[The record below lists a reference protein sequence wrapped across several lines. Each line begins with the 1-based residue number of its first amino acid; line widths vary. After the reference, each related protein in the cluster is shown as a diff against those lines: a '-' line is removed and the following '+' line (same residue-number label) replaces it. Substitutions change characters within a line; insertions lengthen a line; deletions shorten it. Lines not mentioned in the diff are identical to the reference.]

1 MTAETVKLTL
11 ELPKGVVDFAS
22 DLLKFGGSEQSV
34 EEFLAEELTGD
45 VRSILEDLPTGW
57 FDREK
62 LLQRY
67 GLNKE

>member
-1 MTAETVKLTL
+1 MTAETVKIEL

-22 DLLKFGGSEQSV
+22 DLLKFSGSEQSI
-34 EEFLAEELTGD
+34 EQFLAKELVGD